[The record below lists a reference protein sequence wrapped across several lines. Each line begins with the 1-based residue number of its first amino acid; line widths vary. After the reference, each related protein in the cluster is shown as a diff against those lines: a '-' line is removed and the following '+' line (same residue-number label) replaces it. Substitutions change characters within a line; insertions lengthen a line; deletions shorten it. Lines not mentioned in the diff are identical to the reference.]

1 MTPTGHKARGLFS
14 ASTLGNEATPLLK
27 QERLPSFFD
36 LWDRDISRRFLL
48 SLLACSLALF
58 ATNYVARRLR
68 ICYRSAV
75 CRVSN
80 SFADYIVDAILCLVF

>member
-36 LWDRDISRRFLL
+36 LWDRDISRRFLFIL
-48 SLLACSLALF
+48 TSMLFSPSSLL
-58 ATNYVARRLR
+58 
-68 ICYRSAV
+68 IM
-75 CRVSN
+75 
-80 SFADYIVDAILCLVF
+80 

>member
-1 MTPTGHKARGLFS
+1 MTPPGIKLGVFS

-36 LWDRDISRRFLL
+36 LWDRDISRRFLFIL
-48 SLLACSLALF
+48 TSMLFSPLF
-58 ATNYVARRLR
+58 ATNYVAEAADLLPP
-68 ICYRSAV
+68 AV